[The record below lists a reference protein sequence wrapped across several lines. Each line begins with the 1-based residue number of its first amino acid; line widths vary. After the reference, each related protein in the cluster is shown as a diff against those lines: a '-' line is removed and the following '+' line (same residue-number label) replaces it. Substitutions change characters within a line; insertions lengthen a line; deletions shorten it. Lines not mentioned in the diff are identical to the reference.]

1 MPLDES
7 QLVEG
12 QCAYVPLSV
21 LVIFGWRGKAEVL
34 YGKFGYRLA
43 NACTL
48 NIAWM
53 CYVTILVLGKKALR
67 VGEGNGCY
75 LSVNLG
81 LAFGDFLLFFFAF
94 VFILVS

>member
-43 NACTL
+43 DVSTL
-48 NIAWM
+48 NIGWVY
-53 CYVTILVLGKKALR
+53 YVTILVLGKKDLR

-75 LSVNLG
+75 LGVNLG
-81 LAFGDFLLFFFAF
+81 LVFL
-94 VFILVS
+94 